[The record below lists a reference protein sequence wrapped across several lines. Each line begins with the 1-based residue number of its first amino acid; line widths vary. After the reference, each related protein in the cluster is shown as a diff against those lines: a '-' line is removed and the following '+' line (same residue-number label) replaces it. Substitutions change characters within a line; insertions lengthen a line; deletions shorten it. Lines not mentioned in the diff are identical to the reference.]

1 MDARSRPAPESAIQD
16 ISYTPLSS
24 CCAIIACW
32 YDKTAGKPWD
42 ASGEANTKGPS
53 RDCCTKLV
61 KHVKAAMH
69 LKNDWNGLAQA
80 TTACLNPS
88 KMEVDHARSDRTSD
102 ADAFDNDD
110 ATTAAT
116 VALEAALEPA
126 DPPDAPPF
134 GFVVGAR
141 FAAAADA
148 FGAALGS

>member
-1 MDARSRPAPESAIQD
+1 
-16 ISYTPLSS
+16 
-24 CCAIIACW
+24 
-32 YDKTAGKPWD
+32 
-42 ASGEANTKGPS
+42 
-53 RDCCTKLV
+53 LV
-61 KHVKAAMH
+61 KHVKAAKH
-69 LKNDWNGLAQA
+69 LKNDRNGLAQA
-80 TTACLNPS
+80 TTVCLNLS
-88 KMEVDHARSDRTSD
+88 KMEVDHELSDRTSD

-134 GFVVGAR
+134 GFVVGAP